1 MGTSSAPDIRRRPHR
16 TRRGASGGRRFRRA
30 FLAIQAPPGDALNNF
45 LQARRYARP
54 PQVRGLG
61 RLRCMAAAVVA
72 KLIAV
77 RRRMPAAAAATSR
90 GTKRPRHSASKSI
103 TKRYQR
109 RNSTAHRCG
118 RGFAAGSFAF
128 KPRRSNSRAAAD
140 RLGIWRRNRHASSV
154 ASSFLVS
161 MTIRRVERCSEAM
174 TLSRPLRWGCV
185 TFLLINALIRKRFQF
200 RCAEFKRDHSQI
212 QAAHFPLACSRS
224 MRSACL
230 AMVSQARAMSNKARF
245 SFLD

>member
-1 MGTSSAPDIRRRPHR
+1 MDTSSASDIRRRPHR

-77 RRRMPAAAAATSR
+77 RRRMPAAAAATRR

-140 RLGIWRRNRHASSV
+140 RLGIIERGE
-154 ASSFLVS
+154 FLFGEHDYQACGAMLGGHDVIPPLAVGLRDLS
-161 MTIRRVERCSEAM
+161 TNQRSDSEAV
-174 TLSRPLRWGCV
+174 SVPLRRIQKGPL
-185 TFLLINALIRKRFQF
+185 TNSGGSLPFGLLAFHAFGVLG
-200 RCAEFKRDHSQI
+200 HG
-212 QAAHFPLACSRS
+212 FPSSRH
-224 MRSACL
+224 
-230 AMVSQARAMSNKARF
+230 VEQGPF
-245 SFLD
+245 